1 MGILEF
7 LSGLLGG
14 EASQITDKGRLRQ
27 VQGEIYDVDRDWALT
42 FGKLVSQEFT
52 NKDLSVV
59 PLGELRDEDLL
70 HVDFAKGH
78 EDEALTLLNGESV
91 VLRGYL
97 GSNMGLSTL
106 QQAEI
111 VERL

>member
-1 MGILEF
+1 MGFLEF

-14 EASQITDKGRLRQ
+14 ETSQITDKGRLRQ
-27 VQGEIYDVDRDWALT
+27 VQGEIYDVNRDWALT

-70 HVDFAKGH
+70 HVDFSKDH